1 MRTIAVLNQ
10 KGGVGKTTSA
20 VNIAAALAAQ
30 GLRVCLI
37 DLDPQANASVHLGV
51 SLTPE
56 EMSIYDVLTG
66 DAKLADVRRVIDE
79 NLWLIPSHLNLAAA
93 EVELAAE
100 LGRELILRDQLA
112 DDPMTSQFD
121 YILIDCPPSL
131 GILTLNA
138 LAAVQEVLIPLQP
151 QFFALC
157 GLVKLLETIQK
168 VSRRINPKLRLG
180 GVVIC
185 MYESGTRLAQEVCDD
200 VERFFE
206 TRERNSILANAKIFQ
221 ARIRKNIKL
230 AEAPSFGQSIFQYA
244 PSSNGA
250 EDYAHVASE
259 LIRPLGTLDAT
270 DHEVC
275 K

>member
-221 ARIRKNIKL
+221 TRIRKNIKL

-250 EDYAHVASE
+250 EDYANVASE
-259 LIRPLGTLDAT
+259 LIRPLEPLNAM
-270 DHEVC
+270 DH
-275 K
+275 